1 MDERIMEAHQAYLE
15 EKQLKLKYEKERRE
29 LGKRILK
36 EGANRANRELCERYF
51 RLDHLVE
58 CQDREMNYWARRVAD
73 RITEYSDNKD
83 NP

>member
-29 LGKRILK
+29 LGKRTLK

-51 RLDHLVE
+51 ELDRLIE
-58 CQDREMNYWARRVAD
+58 YQEREINYWARRVAD